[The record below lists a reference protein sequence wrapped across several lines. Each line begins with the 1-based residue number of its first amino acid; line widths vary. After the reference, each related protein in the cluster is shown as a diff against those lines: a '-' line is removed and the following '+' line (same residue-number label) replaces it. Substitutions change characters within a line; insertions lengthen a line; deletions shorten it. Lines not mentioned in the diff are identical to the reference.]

1 MLQRPQL
8 LTPLSLR
15 DDQQVLETL
24 ARSID
29 KSYTTIDSTFSQAKM
44 HEVPRPGRLSSGRG
58 LGPGRW
64 SIEVRDVYMVPFD
77 LSSTEHAVW
86 NVISD
91 SVIHHVRHD
100 RNGAVAVRPVH
111 TDAPVTFAVGNGS
124 QEELPVHVPSA
135 HWN

>member
-8 LTPLSLR
+8 LTPLSLW

-24 ARSID
+24 AQRIGTT
-29 KSYTTIDSTFSQAKM
+29 YATIDSTFSQAKM

-64 SIEVRDVYMVPFD
+64 SIEIRDVYMVPFAM
-77 LSSTEHAVW
+77 SRTERAVW
-86 NVISD
+86 NVVSNGA
-91 SVIHHVRHD
+91 IHHVRDGSSRVLAGHL
-100 RNGAVAVRPVH
+100 VH
-111 TDAPVTFAVGNGS
+111 TDALVVGGGS
-124 QEELPVHVPSA
+124 QEELPVHVPNA